1 MSEEVQSKVQR
12 IVDTET
18 TVAAQESG
26 VTLTVQPGVVEG
38 LITRSLVSY
47 ATTILA
53 TDVEAFA
60 NHAGR
65 DTVTCALPHPAPPP
79 PPPRLPIAVSTRQ
92 ISCSR
97 SASGPVS

>member
-1 MSEEVQSKVQR
+1 MSDEAQSDVR
-12 IVDTET
+12 STARSIVDAET
-18 TVAAQESG
+18 AVAAEESG

-65 DTVTCALPHPAPPP
+65 DTVTCALPQPHPTPPP
-79 PPPRLPIAVSTRQ
+79 IRQ
-92 ISCSR
+92 IFCSR
-97 SASGPVS
+97 SASGPVG

>member
-1 MSEEVQSKVQR
+1 MSDEVQSDVR
-12 IVDTET
+12 STARSIVDAET
-18 TVAAQESG
+18 AVAAEESG

-65 DTVTCALPHPAPPP
+65 DTVT
-79 PPPRLPIAVSTRQ
+79 
-92 ISCSR
+92 
-97 SASGPVS
+97 